1 MSTTPEEAYAAALA
15 GFDRMTVHRLSLLL
29 QHHLP
34 SAAYAV
40 AGGHARPAGLTAK
53 IFEDAEL
60 AATWRRNALDRDPE
74 QVMAHC
80 RSLGVQVLVY
90 GRDRYP
96 LALLND
102 PAPPPVLFALG
113 NLDTLTGRR
122 AGLVGTRNAT
132 LSGRET
138 AGVLG
143 RDLTRLGIHVVSGLA
158 RGIDGCAHRGAL
170 RALNE
175 TGDNTAAAAPIA
187 IVASGLDVVYPP
199 EHRGLWFEVAEHGLL
214 LSEWPPGT
222 PPEAYRFPLR
232 NRIIAGLSE
241 VIVVV
246 ESRSRGGSLITVNEA
261 RERDVTV
268 MAVPGALRNPAAEG
282 ANALV
287 RDGCPI
293 VMDAGDVLIA
303 LGLDNRRTGSVGYD
317 SRPRP
322 DEADQ
327 VVLDACSEPVTLEH
341 LLLLTDLSLVAC
353 AMAVAR
359 LEAAGWISQIEGWFE
374 HVRWSF

>member
-34 SAAYAV
+34 SVAYAV
-40 AGGHARPAGLTAK
+40 AGGHQRPAGLAAK
-53 IFEDAEL
+53 IFQDGEL
-60 AATWRRNALDRDPE
+60 AATWRRNAVERDPE
-74 QVMAHC
+74 EVMAQC
-80 RSLGVQVLVY
+80 RLLGVQVLVY

-96 LALLND
+96 LTLLND

-113 NLDTLTGRR
+113 NLDTLSGRR
-122 AGLVGTRNAT
+122 AGLIGTRNAT

-143 RDLTRLGIHVVSGLA
+143 RDLTRMGIHVVSGLA

-170 RALNE
+170 RACNE
-175 TGDNTAAAAPIA
+175 PNDNMAAAPIA
-187 IVASGLDVVYPP
+187 IVASGLDIVYPP
-199 EHRGLWFEVAEHGLL
+199 EHRKLWFEVAEHGLL

-222 PPEAYRFPLR
+222 PPEGYRFPLR

-241 VIVVV
+241 VLVVV
-246 ESRSRGGSLITVNEA
+246 ESRSRGGSLITVNQA

-303 LGLDNRRTGSVGYD
+303 LGLDNRRTGSVAYD
-317 SRPRP
+317 PRPRP

-327 VVLDACSEPVTLEH
+327 VVLEACTEPVTLEH

-374 HVRWSF
+374 QVRWSF